1 MATKILTLL
10 LFLYITKTSLARRY
24 ADTREY
30 VRQFERQFKRQYSNF
45 YDKEDEDRKVDM
57 DNYRLDNVRDN
68 YKKQINEER
77 FYSSVPRGA
86 YFDSRFDDD
95 KKNFFDQ
102 GKTKANCKSN
112 PIFQATE
119 QDLDSIINTLHRMI
133 LFWKRNYKK
142 IIVDGLFGM
151 RVAEGFTKAAMNSVN
166 RGHSYYRK
174 ISALYNI
181 IHDVNERTYEYIR
194 KQSSD
199 YVQTFLKIMDRP
211 FYFKRPWRRFNQTLV
226 WNVVKGKIFDESASD
241 KCISL
246 LLGDKNQHPCKIT
259 ADCLKLER
267 MKKTSGYT
275 LTHQALY
282 FLSGETHGCH
292 DNLVKKIGSEDKL
305 GEVYDEFGSNIY
317 SQMMKMKVRDDAD
330 SRDIFAEQ
338 ALICATLGVV
348 DCFRMDKLRKALR
361 WVSRTGC
368 IYDPKQ
374 PKIEKRV
381 EAFIGRCS
389 QHLTSVAMGYYASH
403 LKLKVDPPECS
414 IVQ

>member
-1 MATKILTLL
+1 MATKTVTLL
-10 LFLYITKTSLARRY
+10 LCLYITKTILAGRY

-30 VRQFERQFKRQYSNF
+30 FRQFKRQYSYF

-57 DNYRLDNVRDN
+57 DNYRLVNVKDN
-68 YKKQINEER
+68 YKKQINEES
-77 FYSSVPRGA
+77 FYSSVPRDA
-86 YFDSRFDDD
+86 YFDSRFDDE

-102 GKTKANCKSN
+102 GRKKANCKSN

-119 QDLDSIINTLHRMI
+119 QDLDTIINTLHRMI

-151 RVAEGFTKAAMNSVN
+151 RVAEGFAKAAMNSVN
-166 RGHSYYRK
+166 RGHSYYQK

-181 IHDVNERTYEYIR
+181 MHD
-194 KQSSD
+194 
-199 YVQTFLKIMDRP
+199 
-211 FYFKRPWRRFNQTLV
+211 RPWRRFNQTLV
-226 WNVVKGKIFDESASD
+226 WNVVKGKTFDESASD

-259 ADCLKLER
+259 ANCLKLER

-292 DNLVKKIGSEDKL
+292 DHLVKRIGSENKL
-305 GEVYDEFGSNIY
+305 GELYNEFGSNIY
-317 SQMMKMKVRDDAD
+317 SQMMKMKVRNDAD

-368 IYDPKQ
+368 IYDPNQ

-403 LKLKVDPPECS
+403 LKLILDPPECS
-414 IVQ
+414 LLQ